1 MFEKK
6 SNGNSPLG
14 VFSCETC
21 LHTTHDYGFYHVS
34 VPIFKMSFIFLFFQP
49 TVSQLSIWLPLGKF
63 PFMFEKKSN
72 GNSPLRVF
80 YCKTQGTD
88 NLRTY
93 LKMILPPD
101 AKTTFRFSKNSQRK
115 ISVTPSSAG
124 YQ

>member
-1 MFEKK
+1 MPK
-6 SNGNSPLG
+6 LL
-14 VFSCETC
+14 
-21 LHTTHDYGFYHVS
+21 LHFQKTHN
-34 VPIFKMSFIFLFFQP
+34 
-49 TVSQLSIWLPLGKF
+49 GKF

-101 AKTTFRFSKNSQRK
+101 AKTTFIFSRNS
-115 ISVTPSSAG
+115 
-124 YQ
+124 